1 MVFPPGFPLGF
12 SMFLMMSSL
21 HLLTPGLSL
30 SREVEANLDLVGQ
43 IVYELPLGKKFDTVQ
58 ITNTKHSHR
67 NTCLNL
73 FLSLIIKP
81 KLSIMVMVS
90 VLWK

>member
-1 MVFPPGFPLGF
+1 
-12 SMFLMMSSL
+12 MFLMTSSL

-30 SREVEANLDLVGQ
+30 SREVEADLDLVGQ

-58 ITNTKHSHR
+58 ITNIKHSHR

-73 FLSLIIKP
+73 LLSLIIKP